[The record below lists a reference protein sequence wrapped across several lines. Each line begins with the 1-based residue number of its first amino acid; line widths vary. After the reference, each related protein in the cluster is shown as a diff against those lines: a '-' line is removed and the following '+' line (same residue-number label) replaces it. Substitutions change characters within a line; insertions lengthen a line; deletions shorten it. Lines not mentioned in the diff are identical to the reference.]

1 MIGKITGRLV
11 SYNLQ
16 NKCIFKG
23 KIQTWKSW
31 YFMSTYLSTF
41 TKKSKNQ
48 SYSSDFLYWIENEK
62 NEFIEG
68 DSKEHNMYLEVSKE
82 YSENK
87 YNVNFVN
94 HNLHSGNE
102 SFISAI

>member
-23 KIQTWKSW
+23 KFQTWKSW

-48 SYSSDFLYWIENEK
+48 SEPSNILYWIENEN

-68 DSKEHNMYLEVSKE
+68 DSKEYSLYLEVSKE

-94 HNLHSGNE
+94 LNFHSENKN
-102 SFISAI
+102 FISAI